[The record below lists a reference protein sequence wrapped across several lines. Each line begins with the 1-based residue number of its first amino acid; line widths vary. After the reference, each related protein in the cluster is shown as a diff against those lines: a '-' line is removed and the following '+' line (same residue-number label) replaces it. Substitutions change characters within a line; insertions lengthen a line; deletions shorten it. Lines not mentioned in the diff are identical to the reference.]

1 MRRLLV
7 ALGGMLLVV
16 QGVAGLCGW
25 PVPFVKT
32 LKGVPG
38 SPNAY
43 VADLVSLAAGG
54 GGLLFPAP
62 LGGGAQCGIP
72 PPPPHSTPP
81 PPPPPPTP
89 PPPPPSPPPPSPA
102 APHR

>member
-54 GGLLFPAP
+54 GCLFFPAP
-62 LGGGAQCGIP
+62 PRGGGRWVITPRAANIYSPHP
-72 PPPPHSTPP
+72 PPPQTPSPP
-81 PPPPPPTP
+81 PASL
-89 PPPPPSPPPPSPA
+89 PPPSP
-102 APHR
+102 

>member
-25 PVPFVKT
+25 PVPFVNT
-32 LKGVPG
+32 LKGAPG

-43 VADLVSLAAGG
+43 LADLVSLAAGV
-54 GGLLFPAP
+54 LCLYY
-62 LGGGAQCGIP
+62 GADRG
-72 PPPPHSTPP
+72 SR
-81 PPPPPPTP
+81 
-89 PPPPPSPPPPSPA
+89 SS
-102 APHR
+102 

>member
-43 VADLVSLAAGG
+43 VADLVSLAAGVVC
-54 GGLLFPAP
+54 LYY
-62 LGGGAQCGIP
+62 
-72 PPPPHSTPP
+72 
-81 PPPPPPTP
+81 
-89 PPPPPSPPPPSPA
+89 A
-102 APHR
+102 AYRGSRSS